1 MTLRSLEVLPFNV
14 GWPTRVP
21 STDAC
26 YQKVLADAV
35 AETVL
40 VPVGARFV
48 KLAGTKDFY
57 AAYGSTSVAATI
69 ASTDSS
75 AGNGVELLTYS
86 KGEHWRFLGGDVAA
100 ISVISSSAQTV
111 TAEFFKD

>member
-26 YQKVLADAV
+26 FQTLLADGV

-40 VPVGARFV
+40 VPAGARFV

-57 AAYGSTSVAATI
+57 SAYGSTAVAATL
-69 ASTDSS
+69 ASTD
-75 AGNGVELLTYS
+75 ATVGNGTELLPYS
-86 KGEHWRFLGGDVAA
+86 KGEHWRFLGSTIAA
-100 ISVISSSAQTV
+100 VSVISSSAQTV
-111 TAEFFKD
+111 TAEFFKE